1 MTTVDDDE
9 VVSQYLQAL
18 EAARA
23 APEGFLDPDRAA
35 PALAGGEMVAGGDDQ
50 EALETQLAESVPGSQ
65 AQIRKLEEEFVR
77 VAAGYTERHGMTY
90 EGWRKTGVD
99 AEVLA
104 RAGIEAPSR

>member
-1 MTTVDDDE
+1 MTAVDDDD

-23 APEGFLDPDRAA
+23 APEGFLDPDRSA
-35 PALAGGEMVAGGDDQ
+35 PALAGAEMVAGEDQ
-50 EALETQLAESVPGSQ
+50 EGLEAQLAESVPGSQ
-65 AQIRKLEEEFVR
+65 AQIRKLEEEFVQ
-77 VAAGYTERHGMTY
+77 VAASYTERHGMTY

-104 RAGIEAPSR
+104 RAGIEAPRG

>member
-1 MTTVDDDE
+1 MTAVDDDE

-23 APEGFLDPDRAA
+23 APEGFLDPDKAA
-35 PALAGGEMVAGGDDQ
+35 PALAGAEMVAGEDQ
-50 EALETQLAESVPGSQ
+50 EGLETQLAESVPGSQ
-65 AQIRKLEEEFVR
+65 AQIRKLEEEFVQ
-77 VAAGYTERHGMTY
+77 VAASYTERHGMTY

-104 RAGIEAPSR
+104 RAGIEAPGG